1 MLACTSS
8 DDIEI
13 VPVVCFE
20 LERRI
25 GDVSISI
32 NHLDGGRVQG
42 QLLDLCERLES
53 AERTGDGLLEV
64 L

>member
-13 VPVVCFE
+13 VPVDSFE
-20 LERRI
+20 LQRRI
-25 GDVSISI
+25 GDLSISI
-32 NHLDGGRVQG
+32 NQLDGGRVQG

-53 AERTGDGLLEV
+53 AERTGDGMLEV
-64 L
+64 F